1 MQKQDAG
8 SILIL
13 MFVLAFA
20 VVFIE
25 ERFLRTA
32 VAFVPALLLMQ
43 RALSMGRSEKGAG
56 LVGAANRRFDSTM
69 RTSVDE
75 LLKYI
80 REFYLTC
87 YMLGTGKMTDDEATQ
102 NASEMEA
109 KLNRLLA
116 QVTEEAREK
125 SKDS

>member
-1 MQKQDAG
+1 MQKQATG

-20 VVFIE
+20 VVFID

-43 RALSMGRSEKGAG
+43 RALSLSASERSAA
-56 LVGAANRRFDSTM
+56 LVGAANRRFDSSM
-69 RTSVDE
+69 RGSVDE

-87 YMLGTGKMTDDEATQ
+87 YMLGTGKMTNGEAIE
-102 NASEMEA
+102 NASEMEV
-109 KLNRLLA
+109 KLNQLLA
-116 QVTEEAREK
+116 QVTEEARVK
-125 SKDS
+125 SKGS